1 MKKYRVSIHQLAL
14 LLPVAL
20 LLVSCAHRSQNFY
33 FGNYSEAERLY
44 GKGQYEKAIEKY
56 QAYRDEN
63 PQGNLAVI
71 AEYYMAKSYEAL
83 GKKEEA
89 KNHYQEIVKNHPDL
103 VWANFSETQL
113 KELSQKTQ
121 PSSAAPAA

>member
-1 MKKYRVSIHQLAL
+1 ML
-14 LLPVAL
+14 LS
-20 LLVSCAHRSQNFY
+20 SCMHRSQNFY

-71 AEYYMAKSYEAL
+71 AEYYMAKSYQAI
-83 GKKEEA
+83 GKNEEA
-89 KNHYQEIVKNHPDL
+89 KVHYQEIVKSHPDL

-113 KELSQKTQ
+113 KELSQKAE
-121 PSSAAPAA
+121 PPPPANPAA